1 MIIKT
6 LATYLQIT
14 VHIVSVANALKASDG
29 CGAFWCDSGL
39 SPFGFSAAVQS
50 MEFGANVSTL
60 HSQLYSIAQAGLV
73 DDGPLEDTVG
83 DLTFNIP
90 ATNQDLPEE
99 GTVLNQDT
107 TPTNFS
113 IFAEAYFIAPENG
126 DYTFSID
133 NISANAGAAWYIF
146 DDLDMYCCTN
156 LDLQA
161 YLPTTK
167 QAYSIGADPCG
178 SKKSVT
184 VNLLAN
190 HTYELV
196 VTYANTRGDA
206 ELQLG
211 LEFPSGEKMTELSSY
226 LGLCSTEVKCDSS
239 HQQFFNITKADVP
252 VSTTYSTSF
261 SETEMTVQ
269 DFNVYQYYTYY
280 YVYAPLTE
288 PSSSASSSSSVCIVS
303 SSSSSV
309 PISSSSSIP
318 SSSLSASSSFS
329 SMSSELS
336 ASDDALPTAT
346 SASSS
351 VLLSSNSSTVSSTS
365 SVTTDSAVSST
376 IDEEG
381 SMSLTTS
388 SDDSS
393 IASTTTAS
401 DSVFSTTQN
410 SVVSSALSGIEDL
423 DSGLKPTSTPSEVS
437 TGLVTSKG
445 PQFDNSTTA
454 VASSRTEDT
463 LPLTT
468 VTYID
473 KLGVTLTTTVPC
485 DYTTMCTQCEEQ
497 ATAKT
502 TDLALGTTGIAHY
515 DQELTTTTI
524 QNTIKQTGPVVQATQ
539 VDTANQGV
547 QDIQHSKTP
556 TAPIVSVAEN
566 SALKPATSSL
576 TGLLVTQTENN
587 AGQNSRG
594 SIVAFLC
601 MFSLFLFV

>member
-6 LATYLQIT
+6 LATYLQIF

-39 SPFGFSAAVQS
+39 KPFGFSAAVQS

-126 DYTFSID
+126 DYTFSIE

-226 LGLCSTEVKCDSS
+226 LGLCSTEIQCSSS

-261 SETEMTVQ
+261 SETTMTIQ
-269 DFNVYQYYTYY
+269 DFPVRQSYTYY

-288 PSSSASSSSSVCIVS
+288 PSSSVSSSSSVCIVS

-309 PISSSSSIP
+309 PSSSSSSIP
-318 SSSLSASSSFS
+318 SSSMSASSSFS

-351 VLLSSNSSTVSSTS
+351 VFLSSNSSTVSSTS
-365 SVTTDSAVSST
+365 LVTTDSAVSST

-388 SDDSS
+388 RDDSS

-410 SVVSSALSGIEDL
+410 SVVSSALSGIDDL
-423 DSGLKPTSTPSEVS
+423 DSGLQPTSTPSDVS

-445 PQFDNSTTA
+445 PQFDNSTTD

-473 KLGVTLTTTVPC
+473 KLGVTLTTVPC
-485 DYTTMCTQCEEQ
+485 DYTTICTQCEEQ

-502 TDLALGTTGIAHY
+502 TDLALGTTEIALY
-515 DQELTTTTI
+515 DQELTTTTV
-524 QNTIKQTGPVVQATQ
+524 QNTIKQTEPVVQATQ
-539 VDTANQGV
+539 VDIANQGV
-547 QDIQHSKTP
+547 QNIQHSKTP
-556 TAPIVSVAEN
+556 TAPRVSVAEN

-576 TGLLVTQTENN
+576 NGLLVTQTENN
-587 AGQNSRG
+587 AGQTSRG